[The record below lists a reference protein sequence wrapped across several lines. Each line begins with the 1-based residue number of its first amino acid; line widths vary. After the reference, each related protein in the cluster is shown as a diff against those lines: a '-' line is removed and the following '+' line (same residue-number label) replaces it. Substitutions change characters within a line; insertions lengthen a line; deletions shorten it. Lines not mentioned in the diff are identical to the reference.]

1 MVKGRQSREHLFK
14 WKAEIHSLWELL
26 WRDRDTDKKERRF
39 KGRKG
44 FGYVIRKTKV
54 IPSNVSIKSLLGN
67 ESFSK
72 AILESPKKT
81 RAEIIND
88 GSP

>member
-1 MVKGRQSREHLFK
+1 MGEAAGRRE
-14 WKAEIHSLWELL
+14 
-26 WRDRDTDKKERRF
+26 RTDDPF

-44 FGYVIRKTKV
+44 FGYVIRKTRV

-81 RAEIIND
+81 RVGIIND
-88 GSP
+88 GTP